1 MPLHDQ
7 LDVDSQSALGA
18 SVARAPQRT
27 VLDGH
32 RDRAARIPKSLG
44 MILAVGLALR
54 LVLLVGLGHSPQ
66 LHSDEPDYNDLAV
79 NLVEHGEFAFT
90 SSVPTSLVPTSL
102 RPPLYPAFV
111 AGIYWLFG
119 LENWPAVGAIQA
131 LLSLG
136 TVWIVYRLGTVVYST
151 QVGLWAGALACFYP
165 SLLGYN
171 NLILSEVL
179 FTFLLC
185 SSLLALVRGL
195 QNNSLATFAV
205 SGVLL
210 GLTALTRSVVW
221 LFPTVLGLYLL
232 AVVPGGLWR
241 RVAAATL
248 MCAAFA
254 ATIAP
259 WAIRN
264 SRLQETFVAIDVMGG
279 RNLMMGNYE
288 YTPLYRSWDAISV
301 EGEHA
306 WHQVLQSK
314 GLLIDGGTQGT
325 LDKIALRYGIAFMV
339 AHPGLTMQR
348 CLTKFVNFWQLERE
362 LIAGAKEGEFGIVS
376 PITFL
381 LLALLITA
389 SYAGAM
395 FTGIFGAVLCP
406 PQNLKIHGLFLMLI
420 AFVCGLHTI
429 VFGHSR
435 YHLPLMPIVF
445 IYSAAAMTHAGL
457 IWRERRSG
465 RFVLASTLC
474 LLLLASWGW
483 ELLWV
488 DPQRYL
494 SALK

>member
-1 MPLHDQ
+1 MPVVNHVTMPLNDQ

-79 NLVEHGEFAFT
+79 NLVEHGAFAFT
-90 SSVPTSLVPTSL
+90 SGVPTSLVPTSL

-136 TVWIVYRLGTVVYST
+136 TVWIVYRLGTEVYST

-210 GLTALTRSVVW
+210 GLDSPDTQCRVVVPDCLRIIFAGGCPGRSVAPSRSSNTYVRR
-221 LFPTVLGLYLL
+221 LCRDHYSLGDPKFTV
-232 AVVPGGLWR
+232 AR
-241 RVAAATL
+241 N
-248 MCAAFA
+248 
-254 ATIAP
+254 
-259 WAIRN
+259 IR
-264 SRLQETFVAIDVMGG
+264 
-279 RNLMMGNYE
+279 
-288 YTPLYRSWDAISV
+288 
-301 EGEHA
+301 
-306 WHQVLQSK
+306 
-314 GLLIDGGTQGT
+314 
-325 LDKIALRYGIAFMV
+325 
-339 AHPGLTMQR
+339 
-348 CLTKFVNFWQLERE
+348 
-362 LIAGAKEGEFGIVS
+362 
-376 PITFL
+376 
-381 LLALLITA
+381 
-389 SYAGAM
+389 
-395 FTGIFGAVLCP
+395 
-406 PQNLKIHGLFLMLI
+406 
-420 AFVCGLHTI
+420 
-429 VFGHSR
+429 GH
-435 YHLPLMPIVF
+435 
-445 IYSAAAMTHAGL
+445 
-457 IWRERRSG
+457 
-465 RFVLASTLC
+465 
-474 LLLLASWGW
+474 
-483 ELLWV
+483 
-488 DPQRYL
+488 
-494 SALK
+494 